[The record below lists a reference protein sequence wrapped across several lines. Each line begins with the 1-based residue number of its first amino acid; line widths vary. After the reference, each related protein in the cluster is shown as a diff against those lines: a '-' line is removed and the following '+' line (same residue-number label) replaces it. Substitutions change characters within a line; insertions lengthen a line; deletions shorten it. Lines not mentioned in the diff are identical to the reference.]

1 MLDIPPSQN
10 IHTFLLLRLIGEWL
24 ETMTLQQKITIA
36 RDIANI
42 TQAQLAERLGISPQS
57 LSKRLKT
64 GKFTDKELE
73 NIATILGCEYRAGF
87 YFPDGSKVE

>member
-1 MLDIPPSQN
+1 
-10 IHTFLLLRLIGEWL
+10 
-24 ETMTLQQKITIA
+24 MTLQQKITIA

-42 TQAQLAERLGISPQS
+42 TQAQLAERLGMSPQS

-87 YFPDGSKVE
+87 YFPMVAK